1 MLTVEARNGE
11 KTSSEFSF
19 ELASNITTMIL
30 PNNSFRINLFRI
42 TSFDSWVCLV
52 GEPRKKKCWLS
63 QQRTEKSIF
72 IAIFRN
78 GFDVINAMILKNTIF
93 RFCWI
98 IFCTA
103 WRSCIL
109 LCLLQNTIFRFCWII
124 FCTAWQSCLFSSLS
138 SAKNYSQI
146 LLNYF
151 LYCLAK
157 LSSFFF
163 VFCFVMQPHCY
174 DQGSHCALVPASW
187 LAALEAEYDWWIRP
201 ATADIRLIRRR
212 IWRILKRRIS
222 ATAGRIYP
230 KIRTPPPPLSAG
242 GYPRISA
249 GGSAPL
255 QAWWWVK

>member
-103 WRSCIL
+103 WRSCL
-109 LCLLQNTIFRFCWII
+109 V
-124 FCTAWQSCLFSSLS
+124 SSLS
-138 SAKNYSQI
+138 FAKYHFQI

-157 LSSFFF
+157 LSFFFF
-163 VFCFVMQPHCY
+163 VFCKKLFSDSVELFSVLL
-174 DQGSHCALVPASW
+174 GEV
-187 LAALEAEYDWWIRP
+187 
-201 ATADIRLIRRR
+201 
-212 IWRILKRRIS
+212 
-222 ATAGRIYP
+222 
-230 KIRTPPPPLSAG
+230 
-242 GYPRISA
+242 
-249 GGSAPL
+249 
-255 QAWWWVK
+255 V